1 MGAVRKLAADPESK
15 DKNRIGVLLGTKQT
29 RETKTLTHVMWA
41 LFNLLPARTTQK
53 PHRHTPTALDFA
65 VSAPAKGASLPLCLC
80 VKSVQYLG
88 KLHQCIDC
96 QVWWSYACWLC
107 LYIWYIS
114 FVVWGHKHYCC
125 FFPLVCS
132 LSQSMDKKPSCI
144 MHTATLPDSIILP
157 KPPPAFPV

>member
-65 VSAPAKGASLPLCLC
+65 VSAPAKGESLPLLSVCP
-80 VKSVQYLG
+80 KS
-88 KLHQCIDC
+88 
-96 QVWWSYACWLC
+96 
-107 LYIWYIS
+107 
-114 FVVWGHKHYCC
+114 
-125 FFPLVCS
+125 
-132 LSQSMDKKPSCI
+132 
-144 MHTATLPDSIILP
+144 
-157 KPPPAFPV
+157 PAFGKVSPVHSMPAVVEFCLLAMPIPMIYTQRRSYRDRHKPCFCFVPLRIH